1 MAQNDTS
8 NDIPLSAYVVRVT
21 DLMARLDWFEDL
33 LSNAYHQCYC
43 MEDYDKADEYV
54 YEMRAIRKFRAD
66 LVVAHAPNS
75 KLYDDAEMMTNMPDF
90 VQHDDGHWHPSYVD
104 EI

>member
-8 NDIPLSAYVVRVT
+8 NDIPLNAYVVRVT

-33 LSNAYHQCYC
+33 LSNAYHQYYC
-43 MEDYDKADEYV
+43 MEDYSKADEYV

-66 LVVAHAPNS
+66 LVAAHAPNS
-75 KLYDDAEMMTNMPDF
+75 KLYDDAEKMSDMPDF
-90 VQHDDGHWHPSYVD
+90 VQHDDGHWYPSYVD

>member
-1 MAQNDTS
+1 MAQNNTS
-8 NDIPLSAYVVRVT
+8 NEIPLSACVVRVT

-33 LSNAYHQCYC
+33 LSNAYHQCCCLENYS
-43 MEDYDKADEYV
+43 KADEYV

-66 LVVAHAPNS
+66 LVAAHVPNS
-75 KLYDDAEMMTNMPDF
+75 NLYDDVEMMTDMPDF
-90 VQHDDGHWHPSYVD
+90 VQHDDGHWYPSYVD

>member
-1 MAQNDTS
+1 MAQNDAS
-8 NDIPLSAYVVRVT
+8 NQIPLSVYVVRVT

-43 MEDYDKADEYV
+43 MEDYSKADEYV

-66 LVVAHAPNS
+66 LVAAHAPNS
-75 KLYDDAEMMTNMPDF
+75 KLYGDAETMTDMPDF
-90 VQHDDGHWHPSYVD
+90 VHDGHWYPSYVD
-104 EI
+104 KI